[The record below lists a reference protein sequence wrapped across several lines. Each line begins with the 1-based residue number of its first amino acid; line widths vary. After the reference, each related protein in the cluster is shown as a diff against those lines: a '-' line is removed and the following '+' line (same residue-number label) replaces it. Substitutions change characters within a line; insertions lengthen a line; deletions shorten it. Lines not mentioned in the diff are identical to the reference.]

1 VRHRPRSV
9 AGLSLIAR
17 STAPNEGMAF
27 RAQSPRRLPGWGTI
41 ATGGSMNGI
50 MVPFA
55 DPLKTAG
62 LQGEMPRVRD
72 SRPLGAGMGSSA
84 TYEVAAG

>member
-1 VRHRPRSV
+1 
-9 AGLSLIAR
+9 
-17 STAPNEGMAF
+17 
-27 RAQSPRRLPGWGTI
+27 
-41 ATGGSMNGI
+41 MNGI